1 MERSW
6 VYFSNN
12 LAAFLKPALTPP
24 ERTVA
29 RVEGW
34 ILGVA

>member
-1 MERSW
+1 MGS
-6 VYFSNN
+6 

-29 RVEGW
+29 RVEVL